1 MAGDDVV
8 NIIEHGQALVI
19 TGSSS
24 GLAEGTPLTV
34 TINNVEYI
42 TAVQADGSWSVGI
55 RRRRLAPG
63 LRGRLILPYP
73 GKVAPKNPVSIT
85 HPVMVDLT
93 PAAIYHQHHRHGR
106 RD

>member
-1 MAGDDVV
+1 
-8 NIIEHGQALVI
+8 VI

-42 TAVQADGSWSVGI
+42 TAVQADGSWSVGVTAAQVSAWPAGTVNI
-55 RRRRLAPG
+55 AVSG
-63 LRGRLILPYP
+63 ESS
-73 GKVAPKNPVSIT
+73 AENPVSIT

-93 PAAIYHQHHRHGR
+93 PAAITINTIA
-106 RD
+106 